1 LKKITVLITVI
12 AVMLAGAT
20 VALASDVF
28 KTPAEI
34 VSDIT
39 GKPVDE
45 VTQARSEG
53 VTYGA
58 QAAAAGKL
66 EEFKDERLE
75 QYKLRLDEAVKAGRI
90 TQEEADKLFAAM
102 HARITECDGVGSGAG
117 CGLGRGPA
125 NSDSAGKGLRRGPA
139 DGTGKGPGRGMGK
152 GSVIGGRG

>member
-1 LKKITVLITVI
+1 MKKITVLIAVI

-45 VTQARSEG
+45 VTQARNEG

-66 EEFKDERLE
+66 EEFKDSRLE

-90 TQEEADKLFAAM
+90 TKAESDSAYAAM
-102 HARITECDGVGSGAG
+102 QARMAECDGNGSGAG
-117 CGLGRGPA
+117 CGLRMGLKNGRG
-125 NSDSAGKGLRRGPA
+125 AGAGN
-139 DGTGKGPGRGMGK
+139 GMGR
-152 GSVIGGRG
+152 GSVIGRGGCGNFMVPNN